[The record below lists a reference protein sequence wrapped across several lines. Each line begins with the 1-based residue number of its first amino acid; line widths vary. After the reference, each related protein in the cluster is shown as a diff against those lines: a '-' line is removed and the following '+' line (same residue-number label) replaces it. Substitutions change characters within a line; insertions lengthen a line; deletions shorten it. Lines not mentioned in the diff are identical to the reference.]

1 MAGGLETGVGY
12 TLDGATHNNPQENV
26 NLPLPFPDALQ
37 EFRVA
42 TSGLSAQNGFKSAA
56 AVNAVTKSGTNRFS
70 GNAFEFLRHHR
81 FNATSPFASIGP
93 DGKRRDDGLKRNQF
107 GGTLGGPILRDRL
120 FFFGAYQ
127 ATPIRRSPP
136 SNIAYVPTPAMLA
149 GDFTAFTSPACNGGR
164 QVALRAPYV
173 NNQINPALFSPAAV
187 NLAKRLPSTTDP
199 CGQITYDAPADADE
213 AQTLAR
219 IDYQTGTKHSF
230 FGRYLL
236 THFTEKPGYAG
247 GTDNILKT
255 SAKGSDMSSHS
266 TTFGAT
272 TVLSSSMVNALR
284 VAVNI
289 GKVDVF
295 QTPFFSPKDIGAN
308 LYAYVPGY
316 MTVNVTGGFLT
327 YDTNTAKALF
337 LNDTYQ
343 LAEDLTVVRGNHQF
357 GFGANL
363 NYFEGDLT
371 STSRANGN
379 WIFNGSATG
388 LGLADLL
395 VGRVTS
401 VEHGGPNKVLV
412 NNWHMG
418 LYAQDSWRASS
429 RVTVN
434 VGARWEPYFGQNVVN
449 NAIAIFK
456 MENFEQVIKSQVFLN
471 APAGLIYPGD
481 EGFPPG
487 QTGLEVQWWNLA
499 PRLGVAWDVH
509 GDGRLAVRSSYSMGY
524 DFMSGEYHNI
534 NSSAPPFGNRST
546 LVDPPGL
553 LDDPYRSV
561 GGDPHPIV
569 TGPTTPY
576 VPFGG
581 FGTMDPGINSPR
593 VQSWNVTV
601 EQQLGSQWGVS
612 ASYLGSYSDRLWAPI
627 SINPGIYMGIGPC
640 TLRNGVT
647 YPVCSTNANL
657 NFRRVL
663 YQQNPTEAA
672 FIGGLDLH
680 TDVGYQNYRGLKLS
694 AQRRSINRRE
704 PQWQLHLVALL
715 RHRDDHSLHPDQ
727 RRPRG
732 SEQSGLRRRLLRPGS
747 ETPGDADR
755 RIRDAGTGQCRG
767 ARARL
772 ALAALGDPDR
782 AVGQPAQHSERHRQC
797 VHRYRQPAP
806 QPGQRRLL
814 PGRADA
820 DELLQPRG
828 IRAAGA
834 GHAGQPS
841 PQCRGGSGLLECQPG
856 RVEADQRHRHAAVG
870 SPHRDV
876 QPLQP
881 FQLGQS
887 GS

>member
-1 MAGGLETGVGY
+1 
-12 TLDGATHNNPQENV
+12 
-26 NLPLPFPDALQ
+26 
-37 EFRVA
+37 
-42 TSGLSAQNGFKSAA
+42 
-56 AVNAVTKSGTNRFS
+56 
-70 GNAFEFLRHHR
+70 
-81 FNATSPFASIGP
+81 
-93 DGKRRDDGLKRNQF
+93 
-107 GGTLGGPILRDRL
+107 
-120 FFFGAYQ
+120 
-127 ATPIRRSPP
+127 
-136 SNIAYVPTPAMLA
+136 
-149 GDFTAFTSPACNGGR
+149 
-164 QVALRAPYV
+164 
-173 NNQINPALFSPAAV
+173 
-187 NLAKRLPSTTDP
+187 
-199 CGQITYDAPADADE
+199 
-213 AQTLAR
+213 
-219 IDYQTGTKHSF
+219 
-230 FGRYLL
+230 
-236 THFTEKPGYAG
+236 
-247 GTDNILKT
+247 
-255 SAKGSDMSSHS
+255 
-266 TTFGAT
+266 
-272 TVLSSSMVNALR
+272 MVNALR

-308 LYAYVPGY
+308 LYSYVPGY
-316 MTVNVTGGFLT
+316 MTVNVTGGFLM
-327 YDTNTAKALF
+327 YDSNTAKALF

-363 NYFEGDLT
+363 NYFKGDLT

-401 VEHGGPNKVLV
+401 VEHGGPNRVLV

-553 LDDPYRSV
+553 MDDPYRSV

-569 TGPTTPY
+569 TGPNTPY

-627 SINPGIYMGIGPC
+627 SLNPGIYMGLGSLHASQRRDVP
-640 TLRNGVT
+640 GVLDERQ
-647 YPVCSTNANL
+647 PELPARAVSAEPDGGRVH
-657 NFRRVL
+657 RRAGS
-663 YQQNPTEAA
+663 PH
-672 FIGGLDLH
+672 G
-680 TDVGYQNYRGLKLS
+680 RGLPEL
-694 AQRRSINRRE
+694 
-704 PQWQLHLVALL
+704 
-715 RHRDDHSLHPDQ
+715 
-727 RRPRG
+727 
-732 SEQSGLRRRLLRPGS
+732 PGS
-747 ETPGDADR
+747 E
-755 RIRDAGTGQCRG
+755 
-767 ARARL
+767 
-772 ALAALGDPDR
+772 
-782 AVGQPAQHSERHRQC
+782 AVGT
-797 VHRYRQPAP
+797 AP
-806 QPGQRRLL
+806 L
-814 PGRADA
+814 PSTA
-820 DELLQPRG
+820 
-828 IRAAGA
+828 
-834 GHAGQPS
+834 
-841 PQCRGGSGLLECQPG
+841 
-856 RVEADQRHRHAAVG
+856 
-870 SPHRDV
+870 
-876 QPLQP
+876 
-881 FQLGQS
+881 
-887 GS
+887 